1 MQLSRLCSNE
11 LSLPWDDA
19 VQHQAPGPI
28 PPSALMLLPPTG
40 LVSVPGDG
48 AGTRDGWW
56 REAALCALERSGVS
70 GGEGSAGLGAAA
82 CPGGICR

>member
-40 LVSVPGDG
+40 LVPVPGDG
-48 AGTRDGWW
+48 AGTRDGW
-56 REAALCALERSGVS
+56 
-70 GGEGSAGLGAAA
+70 
-82 CPGGICR
+82 